1 MHLKFGREKLEQMAS
16 EHCNC
21 AFGTLGRADS
31 LNHLLKSCASKI
43 DGRVVLG
50 TRAEM
55 LVLEMLREIRA
66 VEILLSLLGMVTVE
80 VAAVGSSCA
89 VCLPVASSRVCL
101 R

>member
-1 MHLKFGREKLEQMAS
+1 MHLKFRREKLEQMAS

-43 DGRVVLG
+43 DGGVVLG

-66 VEILLSLLGMVTVE
+66 VEILLGV
-80 VAAVGSSCA
+80 
-89 VCLPVASSRVCL
+89 
-101 R
+101 